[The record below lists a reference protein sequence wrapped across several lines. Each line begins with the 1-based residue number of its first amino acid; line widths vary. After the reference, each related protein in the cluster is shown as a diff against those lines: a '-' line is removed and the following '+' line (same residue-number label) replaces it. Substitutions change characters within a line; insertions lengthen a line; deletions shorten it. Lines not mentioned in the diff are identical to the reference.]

1 MTPPPGAQGEL
12 VAARVALVTGATRG
26 IARGIALDLA
36 RQGWAVAIS
45 FRSNTRAA
53 ETTRAAV
60 AAAGAPAL
68 ALQADLGDAQE
79 ARALVARVERAWG
92 RVDALVHGAGPYHE
106 GPLLEETPER
116 WRETFRQNLDPLLF
130 LTQAAAPGMQARHWG
145 RILALGLAT
154 ADRLAA
160 QPNVTAYYIA
170 KAGLLI
176 LVRSLAKVLAQH
188 GVTVNAVSPG
198 ILETEGYPR
207 PDLAAL
213 LERIPAGHLGQVD
226 DVVAAARFLLS
237 EDAGYVTGTNIH
249 VSGGWGV

>member
-1 MTPPPGAQGEL
+1 MAG
-12 VAARVALVTGATRG
+12 RVALVTGATRG

-36 RQGWAVAIS
+36 RQGWAVAVS
-45 FRSNTRAA
+45 FRSDARAA
-53 ETTRAAV
+53 EATRADI

-68 ALQADLGDAQE
+68 AVRADLGDAT
-79 ARALVARVERAWG
+79 AAKALVARVEETWG
-92 RVDALVHGAGPYHE
+92 RLDALVHGAGPYHD

-116 WRETFRQNLDPLLF
+116 WREAFRQNLDPLLF
-130 LTQAAAPGMQARHWG
+130 LAQAAAPGMRVRRWG

-176 LVRSLAKVLAQH
+176 LVRSLAKVLARD
-188 GVTVNAVSPG
+188 GITVNAVSPG
-198 ILETEGYPR
+198 ILETPGYAR
-207 PDLAAL
+207 PDLPVL
-213 LERIPAGHLGQVD
+213 LDRIPAGHLGQVE

>member
-1 MTPPPGAQGEL
+1 MPE
-12 VAARVALVTGATRG
+12 RVALVTGATRG

-45 FRSNTRAA
+45 FKTSARAA
-53 ETTRAAV
+53 ESTRGAIE
-60 AAAGAPAL
+60 AAGARSL
-68 ALQADLGDAQE
+68 ALQADPGDAAE
-79 ARALVARVERAWG
+79 ARALVRRVEAAWG
-92 RVDALVHGAGPYHE
+92 RVDAVVHGAGPYHD

-130 LTQAAAPGMQARHWG
+130 LTQAAVPAMQARRWG
-145 RILALGLAT
+145 RILGLGLAT

-160 QPNVTAYYIA
+160 QPSVTAYYLS
-170 KAGLLI
+170 KVSLLG
-176 LVRSLAKVLAQH
+176 LVRSLAKVLAPH
-188 GVTVNAVSPG
+188 GITVNAVSPG

-207 PDLAAL
+207 PDLDTL
-213 LERIPAGHLGQVD
+213 LQRIPAGHLGQVD

-237 EDAGYVTGTNIH
+237 EEAGYVTGANIQ

>member
-1 MTPPPGAQGEL
+1 M
-12 VAARVALVTGATRG
+12 AARAALVTGATRG

-45 FRSNTRAA
+45 FRTDSRAA
-53 ETTRAAV
+53 EATRASIEAT
-60 AAAGAPAL
+60 GAPAL
-68 ALQADLGDAQE
+68 ALQADLGE
-79 ARALVARVERAWG
+79 AAEVRALVARVEAAWG
-92 RVDALVHGAGPYHE
+92 RLDAVVHGAGPYHD

-130 LTQAAAPGMQARHWG
+130 LAQAAAPGMQARRWG
-145 RILALGLAT
+145 RILGLGLAT

-170 KAGLLI
+170 KAGLLM
-176 LVRSLAKVLAQH
+176 LVRSLAKVLAPH

-198 ILETEGYPR
+198 ILETPDYPR
-207 PDLAAL
+207 PDLEEL
-213 LERIPAGHLGQVD
+213 LGRIPAGHLGQVD

-237 EDAGYVTGTNIH
+237 DDAGYVTGANIH
-249 VSGGWGV
+249 VSGGWGL